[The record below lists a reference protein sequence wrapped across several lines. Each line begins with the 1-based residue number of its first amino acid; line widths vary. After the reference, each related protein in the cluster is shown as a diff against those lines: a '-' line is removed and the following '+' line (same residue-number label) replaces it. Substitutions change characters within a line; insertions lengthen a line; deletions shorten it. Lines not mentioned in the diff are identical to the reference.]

1 MAPHQEQLQ
10 ALANEIESRKDKV
23 PFRGLSRAKARRSV
37 VLVCIRALWNE
48 CRIDEA
54 IDMAAQVS
62 FYFALSCFP
71 FLIVLA
77 ALLGWLQGTESWDA
91 FWYWLTHYLPPSA
104 QGTIMTIMMKL
115 SKGFEGFLSFGLL
128 LTLWTAS
135 SGFQSLM
142 NALSRVYGV
151 RETRS
156 YARRRALAV
165 LATLMA
171 ALFLLIGFALL
182 SAEHLMA
189 AFASRYLFYL
199 ATPWK
204 VLRWVI
210 TAAMLVFGVD
220 LVNYFFPAKPP
231 PWRWVMPGSV
241 LTVICFFLASESLR
255 LYLTYNH
262 SMSRIYGTLTGFIVI
277 MLWIYLA
284 NLCVLLGAQTH
295 AVLLQLNSR
304 RMAA

>member
-1 MAPHQEQLQ
+1 MASHQEQVK
-10 ALANEIESRKDKV
+10 AAPGGIEVRKGNT

-37 VLVCIRALWNE
+37 VVVCLRTLWKE
-48 CRIDEA
+48 SRIDDA

-77 ALLGWLQGTESWDA
+77 ALLGGLQGTENWEA
-91 FWYWLTHYLPPSA
+91 FWYWLTNYLPASS

-115 SKGFEGFLSFGLL
+115 SRGFEGFLSFGLL

-135 SGFQSLM
+135 SGFQSLI

-156 YARRRALAV
+156 YAHRRALAV
-165 LATLMA
+165 FATLVA
-171 ALFLLIGFALL
+171 ALFVLIGFALL
-182 SAEHLMA
+182 SVEHLMA
-189 AFASRYLFYL
+189 VFAAHYSFYL
-199 ATPWK
+199 ATPWRI
-204 VLRWVI
+204 VRWII
-210 TAAMLVFGVD
+210 TAAMLIFGVD

-241 LTVICFFLASESLR
+241 LTVVCFFLASESFR
-255 LYLTYNH
+255 
-262 SMSRIYGTLTGFIVI
+262 SRPPRQV
-277 MLWIYLA
+277 
-284 NLCVLLGAQTH
+284 
-295 AVLLQLNSR
+295 SR
-304 RMAA
+304 RGWLRTSSTTRN

>member
-1 MAPHQEQLQ
+1 MAPHQEQVE
-10 ALANEIESRKDKV
+10 AAANRTEGRKKGS
-23 PFRGLSRAKARRSV
+23 GLSRGQTGRSV
-37 VLVCIRALWNE
+37 MVLCTRTVWKE
-48 CRIDEA
+48 CRIEEA

-77 ALLGWLQGTESWDA
+77 ALLGWLQGTENWEG
-91 FWYWLTHYLPPSA
+91 FWYWLANYLPASS
-104 QGTIMTIMMKL
+104 QGTIMTIMTKL
-115 SKGFEGFLSFGLL
+115 SKGFGGFLSLGLL
-128 LTLWTAS
+128 LTLWSAS
-135 SGFQSLM
+135 SGFQSLI

-151 RETRS
+151 HETRS

-165 LATLMA
+165 AATLVA

-182 SAEHLMA
+182 SVEHLMA
-189 AFASRYLFYL
+189 VFAAHYCFYF

-204 VLRWVI
+204 ILRWVI
-210 TAAMLVFGVD
+210 TGAMLVFGVD

-241 LTVICFFLASESLR
+241 LTVLCFLVASESLR
-255 LYLTYNH
+255 LYVTYNH

-284 NLCVLLGAQTH
+284 NFSVLLGAQIH
-295 AVLLQLNSR
+295 AVLLQLSSR
-304 RMAA
+304 HEMAA

>member
-1 MAPHQEQLQ
+1 
-10 ALANEIESRKDKV
+10 
-23 PFRGLSRAKARRSV
+23 
-37 VLVCIRALWNE
+37 
-48 CRIDEA
+48 
-54 IDMAAQVS
+54 MAAQVS

-77 ALLGWLQGTESWDA
+77 ALLGWLEGTENWEA
-91 FWYWLTHYLPPSA
+91 FWYWLTNYLPASS

-115 SKGFEGFLSFGLL
+115 SKGFEGFLSLGLL

-135 SGFQSLM
+135 SGFQSLI

-156 YARRRALAV
+156 YARRRALAL
-165 LATLMA
+165 LATLVA
-171 ALFLLIGFALL
+171 ALFLLMGFALL
-182 SAEHLMA
+182 SVEHLMA
-189 AFASRYLFYL
+189 VFTAHYSFYL

-204 VLRWVI
+204 IVRWVI

-220 LVNYFFPAKPP
+220 LVNYFFPAKSP

-255 LYLTYNH
+255 LYVTYNH

-284 NLCVLLGAQTH
+284 NLSVLLGAQAH
-295 AVLLQLNSR
+295 AVLLKLSAR
-304 RMAA
+304 REMAA